1 MKFTK
6 TTVAARFENHDNKEF
21 TDCVVD
27 GYEFTLPG
35 THFKFVVHKS
45 ITAVREGETRAIRWF
60 KLDKRSWRVTE
71 PRTGKHTGGGFP
83 DTRGEAVDNTVGRAL
98 AQGTDVLSDLI
109 IKGMANKQEAT
120 GTYRL
125 TTGKKPRCTNL
136 TTGEIVWE
144 G

>member
-6 TTVAARFENHDNKEF
+6 TTVTTRFANSGEHI
-21 TDCVVD
+21 DCVVD
-27 GYEFTLPG
+27 GYEFTLPD

-45 ITAVREGETRAIRWF
+45 ITRVREGQRRAIKWF
-60 KLDKRSWRVTE
+60 ELDKSTWRVTE
-71 PRTGKHTGGGFP
+71 PHTGMNTGGAWTK
-83 DTRGEAVDNTVGRAL
+83 TRGEAVDNLIGKAL
-98 AQGTDVLSDLI
+98 SAGTDRLSDLI

-136 TTGEIVWE
+136 TTGEILWE